1 MEVGTNPYLPAA
13 VIDSSLKILVD
24 SIVVEVVASQ
34 EALTPSDCALKT
46 TLTHQA
52 ALVRTPGS
60 VAQSIPQAH
69 T

>member
-1 MEVGTNPYLPAA
+1 MVVGTIPCLLEAE
-13 VIDSSLKILVD
+13 IDSNLKILVD
-24 SIVVEVVASQ
+24 NIVVEVLASQ